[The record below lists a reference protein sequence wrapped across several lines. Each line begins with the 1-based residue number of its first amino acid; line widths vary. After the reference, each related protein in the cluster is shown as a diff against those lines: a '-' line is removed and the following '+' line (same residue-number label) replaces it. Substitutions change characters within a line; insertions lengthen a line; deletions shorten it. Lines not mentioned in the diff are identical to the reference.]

1 MFEPTSSGA
10 PRSSTTIRTGSAQ
23 AGGPAGSSGTGG
35 SGGSGGSG
43 GGPAAT
49 PGTPYTPE
57 NEVHLLDRLAVL
69 YRYRRLCVTVF
80 ILVTAAMIIQGYSS
94 IQTFQAQARLLIED
108 ERSTA
113 VPGLQNDQNT
123 YFEDPEPYYQTQ
135 YKILKGRDLTR
146 RVVRK
151 LHLETVPEFNGTKP
165 PPPTPLSM
173 LNDFKKR
180 MMGYV
185 VKTAPEAAPEPPRAD
200 ETADESG
207 MVGAFIG
214 RVSVDPVRGSH
225 LVDVTF
231 QSEDPKFAADAVNM
245 LIDEYV
251 SENLEIK
258 LRSTQGMLDWLDN
271 ELATQ
276 QKRVEESERSLAEYR
291 EKENALSLDD
301 KQNIVLARLNQLN
314 DRATMAKSTRVQKES
329 LYNQVKAIATGVSP
343 DAIPVIGQNPNVTGA
358 KGKLN
363 ELQREKVKL
372 LERYADKHPQVIS
385 INASIED
392 AQRQVDL
399 EIARAVQSVRSEYE
413 TALIEEQTFAKNLE
427 GAKGEATDLNRKGIG
442 YGVMEREAKSN
453 RQVYEALLTR
463 EKELRVSANSRTNN
477 VRVVDRAEIPR
488 SPITPGGRR
497 TWLMSV
503 VIGLVLAVGVALGLD
518 YMNDTIK
525 TPEDV
530 TRRLKLPFLGLVPA
544 VRGDKHPLLASAHVP
559 HDFGES
565 FRSLRTSLLSK
576 YPDEGTKIVIVTSA
590 QPLEGKTTTA
600 ANIAMALA
608 YGGSRVLLVDADMR
622 RPGLHRPLR
631 LTNERGLSQ
640 VLTGQARVRDV
651 IQRTVDP
658 NLLAIT
664 AGRTPPNPS
673 ELLSS
678 ERMKTLLTNLAH
690 GPFNWIIIDTPPV
703 LAVTDAVI
711 LAPMVTGVTF
721 VIGAEMTRRRLAER
735 AIEIVMQS
743 RPRYAAV
750 VLNKV
755 NFAKNKYY
763 YSRYYGHQYKNYYA
777 EATL

>member
-1 MFEPTSSGA
+1 MLPSSPHDAPTASNTTSTAGPSSHA
-10 PRSSTTIRTGSAQ
+10 SSTSHGH
-23 AGGPAGSSGTGG
+23 
-35 SGGSGGSG
+35 
-43 GGPAAT
+43 AT
-49 PGTPYTPE
+49 THYAPE
-57 NEVHLLDRLAVL
+57 QDVHLLDRLAVI
-69 YRYRRLCVTVF
+69 YRYRRICAATFV
-80 ILVTAAMIIQGYSS
+80 LVSAALIIQGYST
-94 IQTFQAQARLLIED
+94 IQMYQAQARLLIED

-113 VPGLQNDQNT
+113 VPGLQNDANT
-123 YFEDPEPYYQTQ
+123 YYEDPEPYYQTQ

-151 LHLETVPEFNGTKP
+151 LRLDTVPEFNGTKP
-165 PPPTPLSM
+165 APPSASTL
-173 LNDFKKR
+173 LQELKNK
-180 MMGYV
+180 V
-185 VKTAPEAAPEPPRAD
+185 VGLAKPNGPVEAPKVD
-200 ETADESG
+200 ETADESAL
-207 MVGAFIG
+207 VSTFIG
-214 RVSVDPVRGSH
+214 RVAVEPVRGSH

-231 QSEDPKFAADAVNM
+231 MSEAPKFSAEAVNA

-251 SENLEIK
+251 SQNLELK
-258 LRSTQGMLDWLDN
+258 LQSTQGMLDWLDK
-271 ELATQ
+271 ELENQ
-276 QKRVEESERSLAEYR
+276 QKRVEESEKGLAEYR

-301 KQNIVLARLNQLN
+301 KQNIVLSRLNQLN
-314 DRATMAKSTRVQKES
+314 DAVTRARTERVQKES
-329 LYNQVKAIATGVSP
+329 LYNQVKVIANGTAP
-343 DAIPVIGQNPNVTGA
+343 DAIPAIATNPGVANA
-358 KGKLN
+358 KAKLL
-363 ELQREKVKL
+363 ELQREKAKL
-372 LERYADKHPQVIS
+372 LDRYQEKHPQVI
-385 INASIED
+385 NATAALQD
-392 AQRQVDL
+392 AQRQLDL
-399 EIARAVQSVRSEYE
+399 EIVRAVQSVKNEYE
-413 TALIEEQTFAKNLE
+413 TAMLQERTLSRNLD
-427 GAKGEATDLNRKGIG
+427 GAKSEAQDLNRKGIG

-453 RQVYEALLTR
+453 REVYQSLLTR

-477 VRVVDRAEIPR
+477 VRVVDRAETPR
-488 SPITPGGRR
+488 APVTAGGRR
-497 TWLMSV
+497 TVLMSLA
-503 VIGLVLAVGVALGLD
+503 IGLVLAVGVALGLD

-530 TRRLKLPFLGLVPA
+530 TKRLKLPFLGLVPV
-544 VRGDKHPLLASAHVP
+544 VRGDKHPLLASSHVP

-576 YPDEGTKIVIVTSA
+576 YQGDATKIISVTSA

-608 YGGSRVLLVDADMR
+608 YGGARVLLIDADMR

-664 AGRTPPNPS
+664 AGRSPLNPS

-721 VIGAEMTRRRLAER
+721 VVGAEMTRRRLAER
-735 AIEIVMQS
+735 AIETVMQAN
-743 RPRYAAV
+743 PRYAAV

-777 EATL
+777 EATP

>member
-1 MFEPTSSGA
+1 MAEHTPSGA
-10 PRSSTTIRTGSAQ
+10 PKPAKSSAVPV
-23 AGGPAGSSGTGG
+23 ASG
-35 SGGSGGSG
+35 
-43 GGPAAT
+43 AASPT
-49 PGTPYTPE
+49 PQFVPE
-57 NEVHLLDRLAVL
+57 NDVHLLDRLAVL

-80 ILVTAAMIIQGYSS
+80 VLVTAAMIIQGYSTVQ
-94 IQTFQAQARLLIED
+94 IYIAQARILIED

-113 VPGLQNDQNT
+113 IPGLQNDSNT
-123 YFEDPEPYYQTQ
+123 YYEDPEPYYQTQ

-146 RVVRK
+146 RVVRR
-151 LHLETVPEFNGTKP
+151 LRLETVPEFNGTKP
-165 PPPTPLSM
+165 PPPTPVSM
-173 LNDFKKR
+173 LRDLKSKL
-180 MMGYV
+180 MAYV
-185 VKTAPEAAPEPPRAD
+185 RTPEAPVEAPKVD
-200 ETADESG
+200 ETADESALVAG
-207 MVGAFIG
+207 FIG
-214 RVSVDPVRGSH
+214 RVGVDPVRGSH

-231 QSEDPKFAADAVNM
+231 TAEEPKFAAEAVNT
-245 LIDEYV
+245 LVDEYV

-258 LRSTQGMLDWLDN
+258 LRSTQGMLDWLDK
-271 ELATQ
+271 ELANQ
-276 QKRVEESERSLAEYR
+276 QKRVEDSERSLAEYR

-301 KQNIVLARLNQLN
+301 KQNIVLSRLNQLN
-314 DRATMAKSTRVQKES
+314 DAQTRARTARVQKES
-329 LYNQVKAIATGVSP
+329 LYNQVKSISSGTAP
-343 DAIPVIGQNPNVTGA
+343 DAIPIIAQNPTVQDR
-358 KGKLN
+358 KSKLS

-372 LERYADKHPQVIS
+372 LERYGERHPQVVN
-385 INASIED
+385 INAALSD
-392 AQRQVDL
+392 AQRQLDL
-399 EIARAVQSVRSEYE
+399 ELAMAVQSVRNEYE
-413 TALIEEQTFAKNLE
+413 TALLEERTLSKNLE
-427 GAKGEATDLNRKGIG
+427 GAKSEATDLNRKGIG

-477 VRVVDRAEIPR
+477 IRIVDRAEIPR
-488 SPITPGGRR
+488 SPLTPGGRR

-503 VIGLVLAVGVALGLD
+503 LVGLTLSVAVALSLD

-544 VRGDKHPLLASAHVP
+544 VRGDKHPLLASSQVP

-565 FRSLRTSLLSK
+565 FRALRTSLLSK
-576 YPDEGTKIVIVTSA
+576 YPGEGTKIVVITSA

-608 YGGSRVLLVDADMR
+608 YGGSRVLLIDADMR

-721 VIGAEMTRRRLAER
+721 VVGAEMTRRRLAER
-735 AIEIVMQS
+735 AIDVVMQS

-755 NFAKNKYY
+755 NFARNKYY

>member
-1 MFEPTSSGA
+1 
-10 PRSSTTIRTGSAQ
+10 
-23 AGGPAGSSGTGG
+23 
-35 SGGSGGSG
+35 
-43 GGPAAT
+43 
-49 PGTPYTPE
+49 
-57 NEVHLLDRLAVL
+57 
-69 YRYRRLCVTVF
+69 LCVTVF
-80 ILVTAAMIIQGYSS
+80 VLVTAAMIIQGYSN
-94 IQTFQAQARLLIED
+94 IQIFQAQARLLIED

-135 YKILKGRDLTR
+135 YRILKGRDLMR

-173 LNDFKKR
+173 LGDLKTR
-180 MMGYV
+180 LMGYV
-185 VKTAPEAAPEPPRAD
+185 TRSTPAPLEPPKVD
-200 ETADESG
+200 ETADESA
-207 MVGAFIG
+207 MVGGFLG
-214 RVSVDPVRGSH
+214 RVGVDPVRGTH

-231 QSEDPKFAADAVNM
+231 QSEDPKFAADAANM
-245 LIDEYV
+245 VIDEYV
-251 SENLEIK
+251 SENLAVK
-258 LRSTQGMLDWLDN
+258 LRSTQSMLDWLDS

-276 QKRVEESERSLAEYR
+276 QKRVEESEKALAEYR

-301 KQNIVLARLNQLN
+301 KQNIVLSRLNQLN
-314 DRATMAKSTRVQKES
+314 DTALRARSTRVQKES
-329 LYNQVKAIATGVSP
+329 LYNQVKAIASGTNP
-343 DAIPVIGQNPNVTGA
+343 DAIPVIASNAGVQA
-358 KGKLN
+358 ARSKLVD
-363 ELQREKVKL
+363 LQRQKVQL
-372 LERYADKHPQVIS
+372 LERYGDKHPQVINV
-385 INASIED
+385 NAQLQD
-392 AQRQVDL
+392 AQRQLD
-399 EIARAVQSVRSEYE
+399 IAIAGAVQSVRNEYE
-413 TALIEEQTFAKNLE
+413 TAVIEEQTFARNLE
-427 GAKGEATDLNRKGIG
+427 GAKSEATDLNRKGIG

-453 RQVYEALLTR
+453 REVYQSLLTR

-477 VRVVDRAEIPR
+477 VRVVDRAEVPR
-488 SPITPGGRR
+488 GPITPGGRR

-503 VIGLVLAVGVALGLD
+503 VIGLVLAVAVALGLD

-544 VRGDKHPLLASAHVP
+544 VRGDKHPLLASSHVP

-608 YGGSRVLLVDADMR
+608 YGGSRVLLIDADMR

-711 LAPMVTGVTF
+711 LAPMVAGVTF

-735 AIEIVMQS
+735 AIDIVMQS

>member
-1 MFEPTSSGA
+1 MLPSSPPDAPHHPPPTPAPAAASSH
-10 PRSSTTIRTGSAQ
+10 
-23 AGGPAGSSGTGG
+23 GSSGSHG
-35 SGGSGGSG
+35 SA
-43 GGPAAT
+43 PH
-49 PGTPYTPE
+49 YTPE
-57 NEVHLLDRLAVL
+57 PDVHLLDRLAVI
-69 YRYRRLCVTVF
+69 YRYRTICAATFV
-80 ILVTAAMIIQGYSS
+80 LVSAALIIQGYSTV
-94 IQTFQAQARLLIED
+94 QMYQAQARLLIED

-113 VPGLQNDQNT
+113 VPGLQNDANT
-123 YFEDPEPYYQTQ
+123 YYEDPEPYYQTQ

-151 LHLETVPEFNGTKP
+151 VRLDTVPEFNGTKP
-165 PPPTPLSM
+165 APPSASTLLQDLKAKIVGLAKP
-173 LNDFKKR
+173 N
-180 MMGYV
+180 
-185 VKTAPEAAPEPPRAD
+185 APVEAPKAD
-200 ETADESG
+200 ETTDESG
-207 MVGAFIG
+207 LVSAFIG
-214 RVSVDPVRGSH
+214 RVSVEPVRGSH

-231 QSEDPKFAADAVNM
+231 LSEDPKFAADAVNA

-251 SENLEIK
+251 SQNLELK
-258 LRSTQGMLDWLDN
+258 LQSTQGMLDWLDK
-271 ELATQ
+271 ELENQ
-276 QKRVEESERSLAEYR
+276 QKRVEASEKGLAEYR

-301 KQNIVLARLNQLN
+301 KQNIVLSRLNQLN
-314 DRATMAKSTRVQKES
+314 DAVTRARTERVQKES
-329 LYNQVKAIATGVSP
+329 LYNQVKAIANGTAP
-343 DAIPVIGQNPNVTGA
+343 DAIPAIATNPGVANA
-358 KGKLN
+358 KAKLSD
-363 ELQREKVKL
+363 LQREKAKL
-372 LERYADKHPQVIS
+372 LERYQDRHPQVI
-385 INASIED
+385 NANAALQD
-392 AQRQVDL
+392 AQRQLDL
-399 EIARAVQSVRSEYE
+399 EIARAVQSVKNEYE
-413 TALIEEQTFAKNLE
+413 TAVLQEQTLSRNLD
-427 GAKGEATDLNRKGIG
+427 GAKSEAQDLNRKGIG

-453 RQVYEALLTR
+453 REVYQSLLTR

-477 VRVVDRAEIPR
+477 VRVVDRAERPR
-488 SPITPGGRR
+488 GPITAGGRR
-497 TWLMSV
+497 TVLMSLT
-503 VIGLVLAVGVALGLD
+503 IGLVLAVAVALGLD

-530 TRRLKLPFLGLVPA
+530 TKRLKLPFLGLVPV
-544 VRGDKHPLLASAHVP
+544 VRGDKHPLLASSHVP

-576 YPDEGTKIVIVTSA
+576 YQGDATKIITVTSA

-608 YGGSRVLLVDADMR
+608 YGGARVLLIDADMR

-664 AGRTPPNPS
+664 AGRSPLNPS

-721 VIGAEMTRRRLAER
+721 VVGAEMTRRRLAER
-735 AIEIVMQS
+735 AIETVMQAH
-743 RPRYAAV
+743 PRYAAV

-777 EATL
+777 EAAS

>member
-1 MFEPTSSGA
+1 MFEPSPAGA
-10 PRSSTTIRTGSAQ
+10 PGSSTPTRTASAPQ
-23 AGGPAGSSGTGG
+23 GGGANGPAGGPA
-35 SGGSGGSG
+35 
-43 GGPAAT
+43 PA
-49 PGTPYTPE
+49 PYTPE
-57 NEVHLLDRLAVL
+57 NEVNLLDRLAVL
-69 YRYRRLCVTVF
+69 YRYRRLCITVF
-80 ILVTAAMIIQGYSS
+80 ILVTAAMIIQGYSNVKVY
-94 IQTFQAQARLLIED
+94 QAQARVLIED

-113 VPGLQNDQNT
+113 IPGLQNEQNT

-151 LHLETVPEFNGTKP
+151 LHLEKVPEFNGTKP
-165 PPPTPLSM
+165 APPTPLS
-173 LNDFKKR
+173 LLGDLKTR
-180 MMGYV
+180 LMGYV
-185 VKTAPEAAPEPPRAD
+185 GKGAAPAPEPVKVD

-207 MVGAFIG
+207 MVGAFLG
-214 RVSVDPVRGSH
+214 RVEVVPVRGSH
-225 LVDVTF
+225 LVDITF
-231 QSEDPKFAADAVNM
+231 ISEEPKFAADAVNA

-251 SENLEIK
+251 TENLEIK

-271 ELATQ
+271 ELASQ
-276 QKRVEESERSLAEYR
+276 QKRVEESERALAEYR

-301 KQNIVLARLNQLN
+301 KQNIVLSRLNQLN
-314 DRATMAKSTRVQKES
+314 DTATRARSSRVQKES
-329 LYNQVKAIATGVSP
+329 LYNQVKAIASGTNP
-343 DAIPVIGQNPNVTGA
+343 DAIPIIATNAGVQTA
-358 KGKLN
+358 KSKLVD
-363 ELQREKVKL
+363 LQRQKVQL
-372 LERYADKHPQVIS
+372 LERYADKHPKVLD
-385 INASIED
+385 INAQLQD
-392 AQRQVDL
+392 AQRQLDVA
-399 EIARAVQSVRSEYE
+399 ISGAVQSVRNEYE
-413 TALIEEQTFAKNLE
+413 TAVIEERTFAKNLE
-427 GAKGEATDLNRKGIG
+427 GAKSEATDLNRKGIG

-453 RQVYEALLTR
+453 REVYQSLLTR

-477 VRVVDRAEIPR
+477 VRVVDRAEVPR
-488 SPITPGGRR
+488 GPIAPSGRR
-497 TWLMSV
+497 TWLMSA
-503 VIGLVLAVGVALGLD
+503 VIGLALAVAVALGLD

-525 TPEDV
+525 TPEDI

-544 VRGDKHPLLASAHVP
+544 IRGDKHPLLASSQVP
-559 HDFGES
+559 HDFSES

-576 YPDEGTKIVIVTSA
+576 YPDEGTKIIIVTSA

-608 YGGSRVLLVDADMR
+608 YGGARVLLIDADMR

-678 ERMKTLLTNLAH
+678 ERMKTLLANLAH

-711 LAPMVTGVTF
+711 LAPMVNGVTF

-735 AIEIVMQS
+735 AIETVMQS

-755 NFAKNKYY
+755 NFEKNKYY

-777 EATL
+777 EATP

>member
-1 MFEPTSSGA
+1 MLDSTSSDAPQASGA
-10 PRSSTTIRTGSAQ
+10 PTGAAPTSPASSHTPPPQYSAE
-23 AGGPAGSSGTGG
+23 GD
-35 SGGSGGSG
+35 
-43 GGPAAT
+43 
-49 PGTPYTPE
+49 
-57 NEVHLLDRLAVL
+57 VHLLDRLAVL
-69 YRYRRLCVTVF
+69 YRYRRICVTTFV
-80 ILVTAAMIIQGYSS
+80 LVTAALTIQGYSTT
-94 IQTFQAQARLLIED
+94 QMFQAQGRLLIED

-113 VPGLQNDQNT
+113 VPGLQNDANT
-123 YFEDPEPYYQTQ
+123 YYEDPEPYYQTQ

-151 LHLETVPEFNGTKP
+151 LHLENVTEFNGKKPAPPSASSLLQDLKTKVMSFVRP
-165 PPPTPLSM
+165 
-173 LNDFKKR
+173 
-180 MMGYV
+180 
-185 VKTAPEAAPEPPRAD
+185 APEPAEPPKVD

-207 MVGAFIG
+207 LVSGFIS
-214 RVSVDPVRGSH
+214 RVNVEPVRGSH

-231 QSEDPKFAADAVNM
+231 LSEDPKFSAVAVNS
-245 LIDEYV
+245 LLDEYV
-251 SENLEIK
+251 NQNLELK
-258 LRSTQGMLDWLDN
+258 LQSTQGMLDWLDK
-271 ELATQ
+271 ELENQ
-276 QKRVEESERSLAEYR
+276 QRRVQDSERALAEYR

-301 KQNIVLARLNQLN
+301 KQNIIVSRLNQLN
-314 DRATMAKSTRVQKES
+314 DAVTRARTERVQKES
-329 LYNQVKAIATGVSP
+329 LYNQVKAISTGTTP
-343 DAIPVIGQNPNVTGA
+343 DAIPAIATNAAVASA
-358 KGKLN
+358 KAKLI
-363 ELQREKVKL
+363 ELQREKAKL
-372 LERYADKHPQVIS
+372 LERYAEKHPQVINV
-385 INASIED
+385 NAALQD
-392 AQRQVDL
+392 AQRQVDF
-399 EIARAVQSVRSEYE
+399 EIARAVQSVKNEYE
-413 TALIEEQTFAKNLE
+413 TAVLQEQTLARNLE
-427 GAKGEATDLNRKGIG
+427 GAKSEAQDLNRKGIG

-453 RQVYEALLTR
+453 REVYQSLLTR

-477 VRVVDRAEIPR
+477 VRVVDRAETPR
-488 SPITPGGRR
+488 GPVSASGRR
-497 TWLMSV
+497 TVMMSMF
-503 VIGLVLAVGVALGLD
+503 IGLVLAVGVALGLD

-530 TRRLKLPFLGLVPA
+530 TRRLRLPFLGLVPA
-544 VRGDKHPLLASAHVP
+544 VRGDKHPLLASSQVP

-576 YPDEGTKIVIVTSA
+576 YQGDATKILVVTSA

-608 YGGSRVLLVDADMR
+608 YGGSRVLLIDADMR

-664 AGRTPPNPS
+664 AGRSPLNPS

-711 LAPMVTGVTF
+711 LAPLVSGVTF
-721 VIGAEMTRRRLAER
+721 VVGAEMTRRRLAER
-735 AIEIVMQS
+735 AIETVMQAH
-743 RPRYAAV
+743 PKFAAV

-777 EATL
+777 EAAS

>member
-1 MFEPTSSGA
+1 MFESPSSGA
-10 PRSSTTIRTGSAQ
+10 PRSSSTNVRTGAPLPPST
-23 AGGPAGSSGTGG
+23 GGPAGSPP
-35 SGGSGGSG
+35 
-43 GGPAAT
+43 PAPSAARS
-49 PGTPYTPE
+49 E
-57 NEVHLLDRLAVL
+57 SDVHLLDRLAVL

-94 IQTFQAQARLLIED
+94 IKIYQAQARLLIED

-123 YFEDPEPYYQTQ
+123 FYEDPEPYYQTQ

-165 PPPTPLSM
+165 APPTPLS
-173 LNDFKKR
+173 LLGD
-180 MMGYV
+180 
-185 VKTAPEAAPEPPRAD
+185 VKSRLLAYIRPPAPTPPAEPRNPA
-200 ETADESG
+200 ESVDESG
-207 MVGAFIG
+207 MVAQFVG
-214 RVSVDPVRGSH
+214 RVDVQPVRGSH

-231 QSEDPKFAADAVNM
+231 VSEDAKFAADAVNT

-251 SENLEIK
+251 SENLEVK
-258 LRSTQGMLDWLDN
+258 LRSTQGMLEWLDN
-271 ELATQ
+271 ELGTQ
-276 QKRVEESERSLAEYR
+276 QKRVEESERALAEYR

-301 KQNIVLARLNQLN
+301 KQNIVLSRLNQLN
-314 DRATMAKSTRVQKES
+314 DTATRARSTRVQKES
-329 LYNQVKAIATGVSP
+329 LYNQVKAIASGTTP
-343 DAIPVIGQNPNVTGA
+343 DAIPIIATNGNVQTA
-358 KGKLN
+358 KSKLAD
-363 ELQREKVKL
+363 LQRQRVQL
-372 LERYADKHPQVIS
+372 LERYAEKHPQVINL
-385 INASIED
+385 NAQLED
-392 AQRQVDL
+392 AQKQLD
-399 EIARAVQSVRSEYE
+399 IAIAGAVQSVRNEYE

-427 GAKGEATDLNRKGIG
+427 GAKHEATDLNRKGIG

-453 RQVYEALLTR
+453 REVYQSLLTR

-477 VRVVDRAEIPR
+477 VRVIDRAEIPR
-488 SPITPGGRR
+488 GPITPGGRR
-497 TWLMSV
+497 TWLMSA
-503 VIGLVLAVGVALGLD
+503 VIGLVLAVAVALGLD

-525 TPEDV
+525 TPEDI
-530 TRRLKLPFLGLVPA
+530 TNRLKLPFLGLVPA
-544 VRGDKHPLLASAHVP
+544 VRGDKHPLLASSHVP

-664 AGRTPPNPS
+664 AGHPPPNPS

-690 GPFNWIIIDTPPV
+690 GPFNWIIVDTPPV

-721 VIGAEMTRRRLAER
+721 VVGAEMTRRRLAER
-735 AIEIVMQS
+735 AVETVLQS
-743 RPRYAAV
+743 RPRYVAV

>member
-1 MFEPTSSGA
+1 M
-10 PRSSTTIRTGSAQ
+10 
-23 AGGPAGSSGTGG
+23 
-35 SGGSGGSG
+35 
-43 GGPAAT
+43 
-49 PGTPYTPE
+49 
-57 NEVHLLDRLAVL
+57 
-69 YRYRRLCVTVF
+69 
-80 ILVTAAMIIQGYSS
+80 
-94 IQTFQAQARLLIED
+94 
-108 ERSTA
+108 
-113 VPGLQNDQNT
+113 
-123 YFEDPEPYYQTQ
+123 
-135 YKILKGRDLTR
+135 
-146 RVVRK
+146 
-151 LHLETVPEFNGTKP
+151 
-165 PPPTPLSM
+165 
-173 LNDFKKR
+173 
-180 MMGYV
+180 
-185 VKTAPEAAPEPPRAD
+185 
-200 ETADESG
+200 
-207 MVGAFIG
+207 
-214 RVSVDPVRGSH
+214 
-225 LVDVTF
+225 
-231 QSEDPKFAADAVNM
+231 
-245 LIDEYV
+245 
-251 SENLEIK
+251 
-258 LRSTQGMLDWLDN
+258 
-271 ELATQ
+271 
-276 QKRVEESERSLAEYR
+276 
-291 EKENALSLDD
+291 
-301 KQNIVLARLNQLN
+301 
-314 DRATMAKSTRVQKES
+314 
-329 LYNQVKAIATGVSP
+329 
-343 DAIPVIGQNPNVTGA
+343 
-358 KGKLN
+358 
-363 ELQREKVKL
+363 
-372 LERYADKHPQVIS
+372 
-385 INASIED
+385 
-392 AQRQVDL
+392 
-399 EIARAVQSVRSEYE
+399 AVQSVRNEYE
-413 TALIEEQTFAKNLE
+413 TALLEERTLSKNLE
-427 GAKGEATDLNRKGIG
+427 GAKAEATDLNRKGIG

-477 VRVVDRAEIPR
+477 IRIVDRAEVPR
-488 SPITPGGRR
+488 APITPGGRR

-503 VIGLVLAVGVALGLD
+503 IVGLTLSVAVALGLD

-544 VRGDKHPLLASAHVP
+544 VRGDKHPLLASAQVP

-576 YPDEGTKIVIVTSA
+576 YPDEGTKILVITSA

-608 YGGSRVLLVDADMR
+608 YGGSRVLLIDADMR

-664 AGRTPPNPS
+664 AGKTPPNPS

-721 VIGAEMTRRRLAER
+721 VVGAEMTRRRLAER
-735 AIEIVMQS
+735 AIDIVMQS
-743 RPRYAAV
+743 HPRYAAV

-755 NFAKNKYY
+755 NFARNKYY